1 MILVLFSSGKRSGS
15 LACNLGVGGFG
26 VHHHNPG
33 VAVSQYST
41 VAVGEAML
49 GITMTGMASG
59 SLSAAN
65 DADGTARDG
74 VDDRAAAIAV
84 MAGGTSFSHLTSFAI
99 SAACSA
105 LC

>member
-1 MILVLFSSGKRSGS
+1 M
-15 LACNLGVGGFG
+15 
-26 VHHHNPG
+26 HHHNPG

-65 DADGTARDG
+65 DADGTADG

-84 MAGGTSFSHLTSFAI
+84 MAGGTSFSRHLTSFAI